1 MLPQREFNLEQT
13 KLTIQRERRRSQL
26 NDLRNFMQARPSGN
40 NLDPEM
46 LKNLEAIEE
55 MAHNDRP
62 TQEENLID
70 KDL

>member
-1 MLPQREFNLEQT
+1 
-13 KLTIQRERRRSQL
+13 
-26 NDLRNFMQARPSGN
+26 MQARPSGN